1 MEDKPIIES
10 LLDLDFYKFTM
21 GQVVFKKY
29 RGTKVKYRLIDRHN
43 RKLGLVIPIE
53 KIREQLEYI
62 KTLRISRSEL
72 HYLRG
77 TNEYSDRMFAED
89 YLEHLDRMRLP
100 DFELGIEPSGELR
113 LEVYGSWESAI
124 YWETLIMS
132 VVSELYAQECIKDF
146 SKLELNQLFSIGYT
160 NLNRKVNL
168 LNPEIAIAEFGTRRR
183 FSFYWQKELLENLLD
198 CRNVKLTG
206 TSNTKLAQTH
216 DLIPI
221 GTCAHEEEMG
231 VAGLSYSN
239 LIAAHNRVLNDWWG
253 IYGYGLSIA
262 LTDTY
267 TSDFFY
273 SNFGE
278 QRARDW
284 KGVRHD
290 SGDPLTFGIKTL
302 EFYKSYGIDPR
313 KKLIIFSDGLTI
325 DSILHLHSVFKNK
338 IALSFGWGTNL
349 VNDVGITPLAIVM
362 KMVES
367 NGNPVVKLSDN
378 PEKTIGDEA
387 AIKKYKKTFITE
399 RKELLKTFS
408 WYNIDPSDPA

>member
-10 LLDLDFYKFTM
+10 LLDIDFYKFTM

-29 RGTKVKYRLIDRHN
+29 KGTKVRYRLIDRHK
-43 RKLGLVIPIE
+43 RKLGLIIPIE
-53 KIREQLEYI
+53 KIKEQLNHI
-62 KTLRISRSEL
+62 KTLRITRSEL

-77 TNEYSDRMFAED
+77 TNEYSDRMFSED
-89 YLEHLDRMRLP
+89 YLEHLDGMRLP
-100 DFELGIEPSGELR
+100 DFELGIDPSGEFS

-132 VVSELYAQECIKDF
+132 VISELYSQECIKDF
-146 SKLELNQLFSIGYT
+146 SKLELNHLYSIGYT
-160 NLNRKVNL
+160 NLYNKSNL
-168 LNPEIAIAEFGTRRR
+168 LNPNIAIAEFGTRRR
-183 FSFYWQKELLENLLD
+183 FSLHWQIQILENLLD
-198 CRNVKLTG
+198 CRNIKLTG
-206 TSNTKLAQTH
+206 TSNTKLAQMY

-221 GTCAHEEEMG
+221 GTCAHEQEMG

-239 LIAAHNRVLNDWWG
+239 LIGAHNRVLNDWWG
-253 IYGYGLSIA
+253 IYRYGLSIA

-278 QRARDW
+278 ERAKNW

-290 SGDPLTFGIKTL
+290 SGDPINFGIKTV
-302 EFYKSYGIDPR
+302 EFYKSYGINPKD
-313 KKLIIFSDGLTI
+313 KMIIFSDGLNIDTI
-325 DSILHLHSVFKNK
+325 LKLYKVFKDQIK
-338 IALSFGWGTNL
+338 LSFGWGTNL
-349 VNDVGITPLAIVM
+349 VNDLGIAPLAIVM
-362 KMVES
+362 KMIES

-378 PEKTIGDEA
+378 PEKTIGNEI
-387 AIKKYKKTFITE
+387 AIKKYKKAFITD